1 MDSAAA
7 SDTPADKV
15 LSPVDFAERYADRV
29 HRFALLVSESAEDA
43 EDVAQDALMAAL
55 IALPRYDPRRGTMDA
70 WLWRIVANR
79 WRDRGRR
86 LTRMRAA
93 MERLRSAEAPHHASP
108 EAIALEH
115 LDDDALIA
123 RVRCLPP
130 AYRTVVALRYA
141 AGLSVEETAKS
152 LDTTPMAIK
161 HRARRALDMLRV
173 QLGGMRDDN

>member
-1 MDSAAA
+1 MESAATGD
-7 SDTPADKV
+7 SPTEV
-15 LSPVDFAERYADRV
+15 LSPIDFAERYAERV
-29 HRFALLVSESAEDA
+29 HRFALLVSESPEDA

-55 IALPRYDPRRGTMDA
+55 IALQRYDPRRGTMDA
-70 WLWRIVANR
+70 WLWRIVVNR
-79 WRDRGRR
+79 SRDRGRR
-86 LTRMRAA
+86 LLRMRTAL
-93 MERLRSAEAPHHASP
+93 ERMRRADTPRDVSP

-130 AYRTVVALRYA
+130 PYRTVIALRYA

-161 HRARRALDMLRV
+161 HRARRALDLLRV
-173 QLGGMRDDN
+173 QLGGLRDDN